1 MCNDHQFRAD
11 AVHIEE
17 TGHKEAADLTGISG
31 LAILAQL
38 PSIEFPRSFPPD
50 SMHLFFENVLPALVR
65 HYRGVFSKQTTT
77 QREPEQQAIAT
88 SYNHSYNH
96 RYNHRGKHL
105 EVRRNEHGRL

>member
-1 MCNDHQFRAD
+1 MFYRLLYDTI
-11 AVHIEE
+11 V
-17 TGHKEAADLTGISG
+17 
-31 LAILAQL
+31 
-38 PSIEFPRSFPPD
+38 EF
-50 SMHLFFENVLPALVR
+50 
-65 HYRGVFSKQTTT
+65 FSKQTTT